1 MSEEEKLEKGLLY
14 DANNDENIKEKILN
28 AKKICFKYNSINP
41 ADIQKRKET
50 IKELIANIGEN
61 YLIEQPFFCDYGY
74 KIKIGKNFYSNHN
87 LCILDAGQVVIGDNV
102 FIGPNVGIYTS
113 SHPLEVELR
122 NKGLETAKKIVIGNN
137 VWIGGN
143 VVILPGVTIGDNVT
157 IGAGSVVTKDIPND
171 SLAYGNPCRVA
182 RKI

>member
-14 DANNDENIKEKILN
+14 DANNDNSIREKIVN
-28 AKKICFKYNSINP
+28 AQRICFKYNNIEPS
-41 ADIQKRKET
+41 DVKKREE
-50 IKELIANIGEN
+50 IIEELIKDIGEN
-61 YLIEQPFFCDYGY
+61 YVIEQPFFCDYGY
-74 KIKIGKNFYSNHN
+74 RIKIGKNFYSNHN
-87 LCILDAGQVVIGDNV
+87 LCILDAGHVEIGDNV

-122 NKGLETAKKIVIGNN
+122 NKGLETAEKIVIGNN